1 MFDLS
6 IQALKQ
12 NIKKQ
17 YGSNPMENENIS
29 NNTKNTQK
37 LSLIN
42 YDTVVVLLYNCL
54 KAMLGVNQLD
64 QQV

>member
-1 MFDLS
+1 
-6 IQALKQ
+6 
-12 NIKKQ
+12 
-17 YGSNPMENENIS
+17 MENENIS

-54 KAMLGVNQLD
+54 KAMLGVN
-64 QQV
+64 